1 LRSDKYVQNL
11 VVKSGAKLVLGTP
24 RYRGRK
30 ISKRIFQKI
39 YIYIWR
45 CGVDGTGPGY
55 G

>member
-1 LRSDKYVQNL
+1 MRSDKYVQNL

-30 ISKRIFQKI
+30 ISKRIFQIYIYIYI

-45 CGVDGTGPGY
+45 CGVD
-55 G
+55 